1 MSYTRVN
8 WQNSPNTSTPLSA
21 ENLNKM
27 DAGIKRNADDIET
40 LQQHTYDTELNSTST
55 NAPQTKTVYE
65 ELQRINIETDP
76 TLTVSGK
83 AADAA
88 ATGEAVANVKSAI
101 VNYNSYDV
109 LADVTRE
116 SRELYGVTWTW
127 DATNTVCTAVGTATQ
142 RSRSRFFASNDAIPD
157 WIKPG
162 KTYHIKIQSTGTAPA
177 FYLAYYQNGSMTYER
192 NYRTDA
198 VITIPSDITGFIA
211 VLQVATGYSVNGTI
225 SVQMLQGESN
235 EALYDDFMTVDGIA
249 NANAK
254 MRSFGNSILTG
265 SVWQNGSGVG
275 LVDYDNA
282 PYGQIAKALN
292 IPKNNVSHTLISSTG
307 LIYDAGSGS
316 FLDNIKNTNLSGY
329 DYLLT
334 MFWTTDLEHTY
345 SLGTID
351 DTASDQTLAGA
362 VVDLIT
368 YMHTS
373 NGNCQ
378 LILVSV
384 PPVSYTHA
392 GDNVFTDLYAN
403 GFSIHDLDVLMR
415 QMAHKY
421 HFIFL
426 DWEQMALSYYYQN
439 YTDGDNVHA
448 NNAVTYRVMGE
459 YLGRC
464 LRYQQ
469 DIPKNKELKYNS
481 YNILDYVGQYK
492 SRSSYGVTFTW
503 NPEHTECT
511 ANGTADGGRAYVNI
525 YNKSSAM
532 PDGINPGSKY
542 NVLFTTTDV
551 KFALVFG
558 LYDTLGSYI
567 EDKVF
572 RSDGVLEIPDGCGG
586 MYIRLFV
593 DNGRSVTNAV
603 ASNIALLNADTNYQL
618 SQDVEQMAQQI
629 YGIKTGYDVLTRY
642 GNFTDRTFRGITF
655 TWSGRQCH
663 VSGTADGGEA
673 FVNIYYGSLPDG
685 MSPGDLY
692 SIRYEST
699 TSRIGVH
706 CYFYDESE
714 TLISNVSGSSD
725 MGMMVPFGAS
735 KWLIRIYVLNGAT
748 LDGYLTRLQV
758 VKVKPLEMDVP
769 LIVSFVDDDTTT
781 DELVTKFHDACCHN
795 GVKGNYAVITN
806 SVENGNTSA
815 SRLVAYEDEG
825 FGLLIHCYQQ
835 YYPSDSPWN
844 PEGGVR
850 TEAQTNACRANLAKG
865 IRQMIDM
872 GLLNYDY
879 WITPGGHREQDLID
893 IAKQLSLKCLIST
906 NNGRENNMTDYN
918 KWFIKRVSFGATDTP
933 ASSSM
938 SGIKALIDEVASRGK
953 GWFIITTHFN
963 DGWSDLTWDDTL
975 DANGYP
981 IGYARFN
988 EMVQYAISKGMVPM
1002 SIPQAWQYY
1011 APILEANRNE
1021 CNQANAT

>member
-1 MSYTRVN
+1 MAVIHKDLGTVTAYAYAVSKGYTGTEAEFAELMASYADVAEEAA
-8 WQNSPNTSTPLSA
+8 QSASDA
-21 ENLNKM
+21 EN
-27 DAGIKRNADDIET
+27 AAARAE
-40 LQQHTYDTELNSTST
+40 QAAAS
-55 NAPQTKTVYE
+55 
-65 ELQRINIETDP
+65 
-76 TLTVSGK
+76 LTVDSALSDTSVNPVQNK
-83 AADAA
+83 VI
-88 ATGEAVANVKSAI
+88 TGAITDVKSQL

-109 LADVTRE
+109 LAGVTRE
-116 SRELYGVTWTW
+116 SRELYGITWTW
-127 DATNTVCTAVGTATQ
+127 DANNTVCTAVGTATQ
-142 RSRSRFFASNDAIPD
+142 MSRSRFFVANDTIPD

-198 VITIPSDITGFIA
+198 VITIPSDITGFVA
-211 VLQVATGYSVNGTI
+211 ALQVPTGYSVNGTI

-362 VVDLIT
+362 VVDLVT

-415 QMAHKY
+415 QMARKY

-439 YTDGDNVHA
+439 FTDGDNVHA

-481 YNILDYVGQYK
+481 YNILDYVGQYI
-492 SRSSYGVTFTW
+492 SRSLHGVTFTW
-503 NPEHTECT
+503 NAEHTQCT
-511 ANGTADGGRAYVNI
+511 AVGTADGGRAYTNL
-525 YNKSSAM
+525 YNDSTSL
-532 PDGINPGSKY
+532 PVGIVAGNHYQIRYKTS
-542 NVLFTTTDV
+542 DS
-551 KFALVFG
+551 KFALLFG
-558 LYDTLGSYI
+558 LYKSGTF
-567 EDKVF
+567 DKEVAYS
-572 RSDGVLEIPDGCGG
+572 RDGILEIPSDCTG
-586 MYIRLFV
+586 MYIRLYV
-593 DNGRSVTNAV
+593 NNGNTVNATASEIAILNTLTNEE
-603 ASNIALLNADTNYQL
+603 IAKKIKD
-618 SQDVEQMAQQI
+618 DEQFSTDFLKLYGTFEDI
-629 YGIKTGYDVLTRY
+629 TDRYGIDFDWTGQT
-642 GNFTDRTFRGITF
+642 
-655 TWSGRQCH
+655 CH
-663 VSGTADGGEA
+663 VSGTSTATA
-673 FVNIYYGSLPDG
+673 NCNIYNDFLPKG
-685 MSPGDLY
+685 MNPGDNFI
-692 SIRYEST
+692 IRYESD
-699 TSRIGVH
+699 SNAIGVRY
-706 CYFYDESE
+706 YFYDSN
-714 TLISNVSGSSD
+714 SNVVGSGANSGID
-725 MGMMVPFGAS
+725 IPFTVPEGAVT
-735 KWLIRIYVLNGAT
+735 WLFRIYVNSGKT
-748 LDGYLTRLQV
+748 LDNYLTRIQV
-758 VKVKPLEMDVP
+758 IKLCPKKMDVP
-769 LIVSFVDDDTTT
+769 LIVSFVDDDTTN
-781 DELVTKFHDACCHN
+781 DNYVTKFHDACSHN
-795 GVKGNYAVITN
+795 GVKGNYAVL
-806 SVENGNTSA
+806 VKRLEDGYTSA
-815 SRLVAYEDEG
+815 DKLLGYEDEG
-825 FGLLIHCYQQ
+825 FGICIHAYNQN
-835 YYPSDSPWN
+835 PTDTPEWN
-844 PEGGVR
+844 AVPR
-850 TEAQTNACRANLAKG
+850 TDADTTACRANLLHGMRKMQEYGFA
-865 IRQMIDM
+865 
-872 GLLNYDY
+872 NYNY
-879 WITPGGHREQDLID
+879 WITPGGHHEDDLVEMS
-893 IAKQLSLKCLIST
+893 KQIGNKCLIST
-906 NNGRENNMTDYN
+906 NNNRCNSMQDFD
-918 KWFIKRVSFGATDTP
+918 KWYIKRISLKSDDNGITEN
-933 ASSSM
+933 SM
-938 SGIKALIDEVASRGK
+938 AGVKAFIDSTVAAGG
-953 GWFIITTHFN
+953 GWLIITTHFN

-975 DANGYP
+975 DTNGYP